1 MKTEVSE
8 STTVRDLTS
17 WFQDKLEH
25 SDVHWDDEPLSY
37 DGNTPYDIQFYR
49 LQTEAAQFWQERYGY
64 TPTPGQLMQSFFGA
78 EYLRS
83 RQRRLASRS
92 WREKIQTWCEQA
104 RGI

>member
-1 MKTEVSE
+1 MKTEASE
-8 STTVRDLTS
+8 SSTVRDLTS
-17 WFQDKLEH
+17 WFQEKLEQ
-25 SDVHWDDEPLSY
+25 SDIRWEDDPLSY

-49 LQTEAAQFWQERYGY
+49 LQAEAATFWQERYGY
-64 TPTPGQLMQSFFGA
+64 TPTPGQLMQGFFGA

-92 WREKIQTWCEQA
+92 WRDKLQTWCEQA